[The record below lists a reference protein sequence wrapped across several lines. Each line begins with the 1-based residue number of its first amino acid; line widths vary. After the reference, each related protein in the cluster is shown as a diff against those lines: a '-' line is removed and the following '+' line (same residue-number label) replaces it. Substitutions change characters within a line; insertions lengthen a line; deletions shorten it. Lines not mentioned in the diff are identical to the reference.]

1 MIILSAEFE
10 KELGTKGFDDI
21 VSDTLDSIVQKD
33 VGLTNT
39 NPGSV
44 IRTLVEVL
52 AENEDTQ
59 NYYLEY
65 VYRCMD
71 IDNCVGEDIDRSVKI
86 LGLTRN
92 PAKQAVGE
100 VTFYTGDSPAEF
112 DIEIPYGYI
121 VSTRPDKNG
130 DVVEFTVQDNNL
142 ILPAGQSS
150 ITATVLC
157 TVAKQ
162 ININK
167 GAISILTQSLQGINS
182 VVNEYE
188 INGGSDI
195 ESDESFK
202 ARIGDVRE
210 SYGKCTDEALEAAVN
225 QVSGVTRCSVSDQ
238 YNGVGTTAI
247 IVVTDQVPAPQSVKD
262 AIQLVVSATKASG
275 VKADIVYTNIKS
287 VDIDI
292 NVTNITSDNYSTIVN
307 AINTYCNALVS
318 GQSFIVKQMERK
330 VLNAIDKTTAEN
342 DDYDITTFS
351 PEGNITATEEQIIRP
366 ATIKINGTLV

>member
-1 MIILSAEFE
+1 MSAEFE

-21 VSDTLDSIVQKD
+21 VSDTLESIIQTG

-44 IRTLVEVL
+44 IRTLIEVL

-65 VYRCMD
+65 VYKCMD
-71 IDNCVGEDIDRSVKI
+71 IENCVGEDIDRSVKI

-130 DVVEFTVQDNNL
+130 DVVEFTVQNNNL

-150 ITATVLC
+150 VTATVLC

-162 ININK
+162 INISK
-167 GAISILTQSLQGINS
+167 GAMSILTQSLQGINS
-182 VVNEYE
+182 VANEYD
-188 INGGSDI
+188 INGGSDV

-210 SYGKCTDEALEAAVN
+210 SYGKCTDEALEVAVS
-225 QVSGVTRCSVSDQ
+225 QIFGVTRCSVSDQ
-238 YNGVGTTAI
+238 YNGIGTTAI

-262 AIQLVVSATKASG
+262 TILSVVNATKASG
-275 VKADIVYTNIKS
+275 VKADIIYADIKS
-287 VDIDI
+287 IDIDI

-307 AINTYCNALVS
+307 AINAYCNALVS

-330 VLNAIDKTTAEN
+330 ILNAIDTTTVEN
-342 DDYDITTFS
+342 DDYDITTVS
-351 PEGNITATEEQIIRP
+351 PTDNVIATEEQTIRP

>member
-1 MIILSAEFE
+1 MSAEFE

-59 NYYLEY
+59 NYYIEY
-65 VYRCMD
+65 MYRCMD

-142 ILPAGQSS
+142 ILQTGQSS

-188 INGGSDI
+188 INGGSDT

-202 ARIGDVRE
+202 SRIGNIRE
-210 SYGKCTDEALEAAVN
+210 SYGKCTDEALEVAVN

-262 AIQLVVSATKASG
+262 AILLAVNATKASG

-292 NVTNITSDNYSTIVN
+292 NVTNITPDDYDTIVG
-307 AINTYCNALVS
+307 AIDAYCNALVS

-330 VLNAIDKTTAEN
+330 VLNAIDTTTAEN
-342 DDYDITTFS
+342 DDYDIVTYS
-351 PEGNITATEEQIIRP
+351 PEDNITATEEQIIRP

>member
-1 MIILSAEFE
+1 MSAEFE

-142 ILPAGQSS
+142 ILQAGQSS
-150 ITATVLC
+150 VTATVLC
-157 TVAKQ
+157 TVAQQ

-188 INGGSDI
+188 INGGNNI

-202 ARIGDVRE
+202 SRIGDIRE

-275 VKADIVYTNIKS
+275 VKADIVYTNINS

-292 NVTNITSDNYSTIVN
+292 NVTNITSDDYDAIVS
-307 AINTYCNALVS
+307 AIDAYCNALVS
-318 GQSFIVKQMERK
+318 GQSFIIKQMERK

-342 DDYDITTFS
+342 DDYDIVTYS
-351 PEGNITATEEQIIRP
+351 PEDNITATEEQIIRP